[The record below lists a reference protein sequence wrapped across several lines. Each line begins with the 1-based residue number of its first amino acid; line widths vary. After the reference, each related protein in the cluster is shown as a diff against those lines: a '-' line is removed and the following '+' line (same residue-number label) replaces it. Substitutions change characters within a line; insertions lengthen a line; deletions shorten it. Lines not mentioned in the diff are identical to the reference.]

1 MRSVINNFRATYM
14 KSILIFL
21 SSIILAFNA
30 CNTPVQS
37 GVKSNEQKTDSIPAK
52 VEYTCPMH
60 PEIVRD
66 QPGACPKCGMDL
78 VKKW

>member
-1 MRSVINNFRATYM
+1 MHAEIYNIQKSSMKFIIVI
-14 KSILIFL
+14 LL
-21 SSIILAFNA
+21 SIILSLNA

-60 PEIVRD
+60 PEIIRD
-66 QPGACPKCGMDL
+66 KPGACPKCGMDL
-78 VKKW
+78 VKK